1 MTPAAVALVCFSV
14 VMLVMGLLT
23 VLLFGLR
30 SAARLGARRS
40 KDALSPGGSVLD
52 VPEEL
57 VAVLA
62 AAAHAALGRPVK
74 IHRVHVGRFP
84 GQETWS
90 RAGRLDIMVSH
101 RVAPPR
107 PETPGSPR

>member
-1 MTPAAVALVCFSV
+1 MTPPAVALVCFSI

-23 VLLFGLR
+23 LLIFGLR
-30 SAARLGARRS
+30 SAARLAGRRAAA
-40 KDALSPGGSVLD
+40 ALSPDASASDL
-52 VPEEL
+52 PEEL

-74 IHRVHVGRFP
+74 VHRVHVGKVP
-84 GQETWS
+84 GQELWS

-107 PETPGSPR
+107 PETSGSQR

>member
-1 MTPAAVALVCFSV
+1 MTSPWAVALVCFSIV
-14 VMLVMGLLT
+14 LLAMGLLT
-23 VLLFGLR
+23 LVLFALR
-30 SAARLGARRS
+30 SLAAALGRRSDARR
-40 KDALSPGGSVLD
+40 DEAG
-52 VPEEL
+52 PEPAPEL

-62 AAAHAALGRPVK
+62 AAAHAALGRPVR
-74 IHRVHVGRFP
+74 IHRVRVAKGP
-84 GQETWS
+84 GTELWS

>member
-1 MTPAAVALVCFSV
+1 MTPAVVALVCFSI
-14 VMLVMGLLT
+14 VMLAMGLLT
-23 VLLFGLR
+23 VLIFGLR
-30 SAARLGARRS
+30 AAARAGARRAEVAKAPS
-40 KDALSPGGSVLD
+40 EGE

-62 AAAHAALGRPVK
+62 AAAHAALGRAVK

-107 PETPGSPR
+107 PETGSPQ